1 MNQIPN
7 KLMPQTKLTRKQ
19 RVGLL
24 IAAVVVLLGLLTATV
39 FRSNVASFFRWVAY
53 SQSDTSFSH
62 NAQAS
67 SLFLGMGD
75 DLLIATQSQI
85 QVISPTGT
93 AKLKQ
98 SVSMTSPALNASG
111 DYAVV
116 YDVGGKELKV
126 VKGDTLLHEL
136 TLPDEESI
144 LCATV
149 NEKG

>member
-7 KLMPQTKLTRKQ
+7 KLTPQTKLTRKQ

-24 IAAVVVLLGLLTATV
+24 IVAVVVLLGLLTATV
-39 FRSNVASFFRWVAY
+39 FRSNLTSFFRWIAY
-53 SQSDTSFSH
+53 SQSDSSFSH

-75 DLLIATQSQI
+75 DLLIGTQSQI
-85 QVISPTGT
+85 QVVSPTGT
-93 AKLKQ
+93 VKLKQ
-98 SVSMTSPALNASG
+98 SVTMSSPALNASG

-116 YDVGGKELKV
+116 YDVGGRELKV
-126 VKGDTLLHEL
+126 VKGETLLHEL
-136 TLPDEESI
+136 TLPEEESL
-144 LCATV
+144 LCATI